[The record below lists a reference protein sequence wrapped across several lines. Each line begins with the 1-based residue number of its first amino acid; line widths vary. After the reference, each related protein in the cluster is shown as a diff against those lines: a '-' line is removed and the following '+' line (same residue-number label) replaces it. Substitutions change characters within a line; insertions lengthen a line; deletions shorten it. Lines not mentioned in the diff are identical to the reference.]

1 MTNGNQNI
9 LVAGATGYVG
19 GHLVPRLLQE
29 GFPVRCMARS
39 PDKLRDRD
47 WQNINIVHGDALKP
61 ESLNDALTDIQV
73 AYYLIHSMGKAGDF
87 ESKDVKAA
95 RNFSRACAE
104 NGVERI
110 IYLGGLG
117 NSGDELSSHLKSRQ
131 EVGRILGEH
140 GIPVTELRASI
151 IIGAGSSSFEIIRD
165 LVKKLRIMIT
175 PKWVN
180 SRCEPIAIRNVI
192 TYLVECLTTKETIGE
207 TLEIGGGEVFTYGD
221 MMRQVGSLMGKQI
234 IMFSVPVLTPRLSA
248 YWLNLVTT
256 VPMSIAYPLIDG
268 LRNDTVCEDHRIR
281 NWIPIDLK
289 PFKEAVADALNEEE
303 LVARWTEARRATEN
317 YDLPDE
323 SKSLLTNKQ
332 IVTTKASPESIFH
345 AVERIGGENGWYS
358 IGWAW
363 KLRGL
368 MDRVIGGVGMRRG
381 RRDPEELRAGDPLDF
396 WRVLEIKRDRSLTL
410 MAEMKLPGTAWLD
423 FKISREGE
431 DTKFIQTAIF
441 EPSGWFGHI
450 YWYLLLPIHPFIFR
464 TMARNLVK
472 YAEEHT
478 N

>member
-1 MTNGNQNI
+1 MKRTQNI

-19 GHLVPRLLQE
+19 GHLIPRLLE
-29 GFPVRCMARS
+29 AGFPVRCMARS
-39 PDKLRDRD
+39 PDKLRDRS
-47 WQNINIVHGDALKP
+47 WKNIDIAYGDALEP
-61 ESLNDALTDIQV
+61 DSLNEALTDIDV

-95 RNFSRACAE
+95 RNFGKACAE
-104 NGVERI
+104 MGVKRI

-117 NSGDELSSHLKSRQ
+117 NSGDDLSPHLKSRQ

-140 GIPVTELRASI
+140 GVPVTELRASI

-180 SRCEPIAIRNVI
+180 SRCEPIAIQNVI
-192 TYLVECLTTKETIGE
+192 TYLVECLTHDKTVGE
-207 TLEIGGGEVFTYGD
+207 ILEIGGGEIFTYGD

-234 IMFSVPVLTPRLSA
+234 IMISVPVLTPRLSA

-281 NWIPIDLK
+281 QWIPIRLK
-289 PFKEAVADALNEEE
+289 PFKEAVANALKEEE
-303 LVARWTEARRATEN
+303 LVARWTEARRATEKYN
-317 YDLPDE
+317 LPDD

-332 IVTTKASPESIFH
+332 IVTTKVSPQSVFH

-368 MDRVIGGVGMRRG
+368 MDRIIGGVGMRRG

-396 WRVLEIKRDRSLTL
+396 WRVLEINRDRSVTL

-423 FKISREGE
+423 FKISRTGE
-431 DTKFIQTAIF
+431 NTQFIQTAIF
-441 EPSGWFGHI
+441 EPSGWFGYI
-450 YWYLLLPIHPFIFR
+450 YWYLLLPIHPLIFR

-472 YAEEHT
+472 YAEGHAR
-478 N
+478 